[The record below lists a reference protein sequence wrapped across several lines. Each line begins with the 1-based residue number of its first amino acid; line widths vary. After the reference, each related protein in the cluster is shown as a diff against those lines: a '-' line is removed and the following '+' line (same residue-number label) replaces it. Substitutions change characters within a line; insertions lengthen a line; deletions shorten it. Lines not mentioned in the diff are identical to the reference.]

1 MMQKSTNE
9 FLKKVQQ
16 FLDRYTLDKELKLV
30 KVEPISS
37 PESADHSHH
46 IDMDL
51 HSFSF
56 GAPPNKKKTKVTTSA
71 SSVSSGGS
79 IKSITLIRI
88 QSKRQSISGIDQFK
102 NLSLRGHDTPAR
114 SKSTSGLHDIG
125 IIEEVLTTNN
135 L

>member
-9 FLKKVQQ
+9 FLQKVQQ

-30 KVEPISS
+30 KVEPITS

-56 GAPPNKKKTKVTTSA
+56 GAPPNKKKTKVTSA

-79 IKSITLIRI
+79 IKSPTLIRI

-102 NLSLRGHDTPAR
+102 NLSLRGPDTPAR
-114 SKSTSGLHDIG
+114 SKSTAGLHDME

>member
-16 FLDRYTLDKELKLV
+16 FLDQYTLNKELKLV
-30 KVEPISS
+30 KVEPNKSQ
-37 PESADHSHH
+37 ESEDHVKQMHH

-56 GAPPNKKKTKVTTSA
+56 GAPPNKKKTSA

-79 IKSITLIRI
+79 IKSPMLIRI
-88 QSKRQSISGIDQFK
+88 QSKRQTRAFTK
-102 NLSLRGHDTPAR
+102 
-114 SKSTSGLHDIG
+114 
-125 IIEEVLTTNN
+125 VY
-135 L
+135 